1 MTVKNIDL
9 TKIGTGSIKQ
19 ESLSDQIT
27 INNNV
32 TFTINSTPKNSK
44 IILTLNGQ
52 ALTPGENK
60 DYTINQRTITVSDS
74 DHIDVGDELI
84 ATYIT

>member
-9 TKIGTGSIKQ
+9 TKIGSGSIKQ
-19 ESLSDQIT
+19 ELLSDQIT

-32 TFTINSTPKNSK
+32 TFTINNTPKNAK
-44 IILTLNGQ
+44 VILTLNGQ
-52 ALTPGENK
+52 TLTPGENK
-60 DYTINQRTITVSDS
+60 DYTITQTTITVKSS
-74 DHIDVGDELI
+74 DHINVGDELI